1 MWSAFRHKGDVMF
14 QRVRVPK
21 LESDRLLL
29 RGWSKRD
36 AADLY
41 EYASDPLVGP
51 AAGWAP
57 HRNQSESRMI
67 IDQIYTTKLDWAIVD
82 KSSNKPIGNIGL
94 DDDGIRSRTNSKE
107 LGYSVGSKYWGNGI
121 ATEAVNLVKAY
132 AFDELGLYCISMRIE
147 TDNMASKRVAEKTG
161 FKYEG
166 TLRQAYR
173 RYDNETVD
181 MACYSILDSDYY
193 GWE

>member
-14 QRVRVPK
+14 QRVRVPE

-29 RGWSKRD
+29 RGWNKRD

-51 AAGWAP
+51 AEGWAP

-132 AFDELGLYCISMRIE
+132 AFDELGLDCISMRIE

-173 RYDNETVD
+173 RYDNKTVD

-193 GWE
+193 RWE

>member
-1 MWSAFRHKGDVMF
+1 MF
-14 QRVRVPK
+14 QRVRVPE

-29 RGWSKRD
+29 RGWNKRD

-94 DDDGIRSRTNSKE
+94 DDDGKDKITLFVETE
-107 LGYSVGSKYWGNGI
+107 LQDKARYNLEIELHNRIKSVINVGMI
-121 ATEAVNLVKAY
+121 VKAEDIGDLPRSEKKTTRV
-132 AFDELGLYCISMRIE
+132 FD
-147 TDNMASKRVAEKTG
+147 
-161 FKYEG
+161 
-166 TLRQAYR
+166 YR
-173 RYDNETVD
+173 Y
-181 MACYSILDSDYY
+181 
-193 GWE
+193 